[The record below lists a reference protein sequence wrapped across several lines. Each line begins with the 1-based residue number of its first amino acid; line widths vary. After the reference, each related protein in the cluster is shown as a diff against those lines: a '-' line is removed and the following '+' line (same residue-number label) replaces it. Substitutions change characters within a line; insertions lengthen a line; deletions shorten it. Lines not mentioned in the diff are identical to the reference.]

1 MGLRSLPVDRTPSKD
16 RVHGEEDRRVREH
29 TVKPR
34 EETGHRGSLGRNG
47 QRSLAAAEGVLVAL
61 RHCSL
66 DEAFIDI
73 VETAKRHTVA
83 PLELADA
90 LVAIAEND
98 VTRDFNHELIA
109 AVDQAWG
116 TLFGRPAQL

>member
-1 MGLRSLPVDRTPSKD
+1 
-16 RVHGEEDRRVREH
+16 
-29 TVKPR
+29 VKPR
-34 EETGHRGSLGRNG
+34 VETDHRRDARRSG
-47 QRSLAAAEGVLVAL
+47 QRSLGAAEGVLVAL

-73 VETAKRHTVA
+73 VQTATRHGVA

-98 VTRDFNHELIA
+98 VPRGFDDAVIA
-109 AVDQAWG
+109 AVEQAWG
-116 TLFGRPAQL
+116 TLLGSQASYDRKQAQDPSTVCASGGPPTLVGFQA